1 MAEYKGLDF
10 LDMLV
15 ILTKWKKFLI
25 ILLIST
31 FALSYLAIYFFID
44 EEFESTALIL
54 PSEDA
59 GSMAG
64 ISGIMKNLKDL
75 PFGLGGSSKSEI
87 TDMYLVI
94 IYSRTNLETLI
105 DKFNLLED
113 FGVES
118 MEKGVKILSKKINAD
133 VTDEGAFEIV
143 VRAIS
148 GEKAANM
155 VNYLVEVLNQRV
167 IELNIAKSRDNRIF
181 LEDRYAEIKKELRTI
196 EDSLQKFQ
204 ETTGL
209 LEAKE
214 QIKLIATA
222 YTELDT
228 EILTKRI
235 KLEIFEGLYEKDS
248 PQAITL
254 RKELN
259 LMESRLNDLKR
270 NKAHESFLLSIN
282 SLPENMKNFIRLF
295 RDVEI
300 YNKILEFIV
309 PLYEQ
314 SKLEEQKNIPVLQVV
329 DYGVVPEKKAYPPR
343 LLISVI
349 ATFMILSIVS
359 LIIVFREII
368 LNTQNPRLINIKGQL
383 KTWRNRS

>member
-181 LEDRYAEIKKELRTI
+181 LEDRYAEIKNELRTI

-204 ETTGL
+204 EITGL